1 MIGHI
6 IEESKEEQ
14 KETLA
19 AENAA
24 GAAYQTYLSDSNAA
38 IEAMSKSVI
47 NKSEEL
53 AKVDENK
60 AIAEGN
66 LRATDADLL
75 SLLKTYQT
83 LHNDCDFLLKY
94 FDVRQTK
101 RAEEIEAL
109 QQAKA
114 IFSGAK

>member
-1 MIGHI
+1 MMEHI
-6 IEESKEEQ
+6 IEESKEEE
-14 KETLA
+14 KA
-19 AENAA
+19 AISSENDANAA
-24 GAAYQTYLSDSNAA
+24 YAEYVED
-38 IEAMSKSVI
+38 MSLSVI

-60 AIAEGN
+60 ALAEGE
-66 LRATDADLL
+66 LRATEADLL
-75 SLLKTYQT
+75 SLLKSYQT
-83 LHNDCDFLLKY
+83 LHTDCDFLLKY
-94 FDVRQTK
+94 FDVRQQK

>member
-1 MIGHI
+1 MIQHI
-6 IEESKEEQ
+6 IEESKAEE
-14 KETLA
+14 KDTLA
-19 AENAA
+19 SENAA
-24 GAAYQTYLSDSNAA
+24 TAAYAEFVDDNNQAV
-38 IEAMSKSVI
+38 EAMSKSVI

-53 AKVDENK
+53 AKVDQNK
-60 AIAEGN
+60 AEAEGN

-83 LHNDCDFLLKY
+83 LHTDCDFLLKY
-94 FDVRQTK
+94 FDVRQQK

>member
-1 MIGHI
+1 MIDHI
-6 IEESKEEQ
+6 IDESKAEE
-14 KETLA
+14 KEA
-19 AENAA
+19 IKAENDAN
-24 GAAYQTYLSDSNAA
+24 AAYAA
-38 IEAMSKSVI
+38 FVEDNSAAVEGMSKSVI

-60 AIAEGN
+60 ALAEGN
-66 LRATDADLL
+66 LRATEADLL